1 LILYHDRAVTVSFR
15 AKLLASHALVAL
27 AVSVIT
33 LLVVERQISP
43 RMERQIDQRLETQ
56 ARAVSTWLNRA
67 VHFNQLAHRLADVT
81 DARVTIID
89 RRGVA
94 VGESIAPEGND
105 DEVPEVRAARNGEV
119 GRATRYSAFADQPMR
134 YVAVSTPLDAVIRL
148 GVPIGEIEDL
158 KDQLRKQ
165 LIVAAIASLLVALGL
180 AAVVTGPLTRRLR
193 DATAIAHR
201 IAAGDYNIPKPTL
214 TRDEI
219 GVLSASL
226 ATAVSELRANEHK
239 RREFLATVA
248 HEIRTPVTSIRGYAE
263 ILAKSPADSQT
274 NREFL
279 RTIHRNAIR
288 IGELVEDL
296 LELEAL
302 EAGKGPPLLQEPVV
316 LAPVVS
322 NVVETLRAR
331 ASEVDAKIAVEV
343 AGDTAMVGDADAI
356 ERIVLNLTDNALRHG
371 GRGVVVTIEARH
383 PGERAQLVVR
393 DTGPGVAF
401 EDRAR
406 IFERFQR
413 GGKAD
418 RDGTGLGLAIAR
430 ELAHAMNGT
439 LVLSGASTFTLELPA
454 ARDT

>member
-1 LILYHDRAVTVSFR
+1 MTVSFR

-27 AVSVIT
+27 AVSVVT
-33 LLVVERQISP
+33 LIVVERQVSP
-43 RMERQIDQRLETQ
+43 RMERQLDQRLETQ
-56 ARAVSTWLNRA
+56 ARGVSTWLNRA

-89 RRGVA
+89 RHGVA
-94 VGESIAPEGND
+94 VGESIAPDGND
-105 DEVPEVRAARNGEV
+105 DEAPEVRAARDGEV
-119 GRATRYSAFADQPMR
+119 GRATRYSAFLDQPVR
-134 YVAVSTPLDAVIRL
+134 YVAVGTPLDAVIRL
-148 GVPIGEIEDL
+148 GVPVGEIENT
-158 KDQLRKQ
+158 KTVLRKQ

-201 IAAGDYNIPKPTL
+201 IAAGDYNIPKPTRV
-214 TRDEI
+214 RDEI
-219 GVLSASL
+219 GVLSTSL
-226 ATAVSELRANEHK
+226 ATAVAELRANEHK

-248 HEIRTPVTSIRGYAE
+248 HEIRTPVTSIRGFAE
-263 ILAKSPADSQT
+263 ILAKSPGDSET

-288 IGELVEDL
+288 IGELVEEL

-302 EAGKGPPLLQEPVV
+302 EAGEGPPLDHEVV
-316 LAPVVS
+316 ALAPVVS

-331 ASEVDAKIAVEV
+331 AAQVDARIAVEV
-343 AGDTAMVGDADAI
+343 TGDATMLGDADAI

-371 GRGVVVTIEARH
+371 GRGVVVTIEARR
-383 PGERAQLVVR
+383 PGAHAQLVVR
-393 DTGPGVAF
+393 DNGPGVAA

-413 GGKAD
+413 GGNTD

-430 ELAHAMNGT
+430 ELAHAMHGT
-439 LVLSGASTFTLELPA
+439 LVLTGASTFTLELPA
-454 ARDT
+454 AHEA

>member
-1 LILYHDRAVTVSFR
+1 LILYHVRAVTVSFR

-27 AVSVIT
+27 AVSVVT
-33 LLVVERQISP
+33 LIVVERQVSP
-43 RMERQIDQRLETQ
+43 RMERQLDQRLETQ

-89 RRGVA
+89 RRGIA
-94 VGESIAPEGND
+94 VGESIAPDGTD
-105 DEVPEVRAARNGEV
+105 DEAPEVRAARNGEV
-119 GRATRYSAFADQPMR
+119 GRATRYSAFLDQPVR
-134 YVAVSTPLDAVIRL
+134 YVAVATPLDAVIRL
-148 GVPIGEIEDL
+148 GVPVGEIENT
-158 KDQLRKQ
+158 KNELRKQ
-165 LIVAAIASLLVALGL
+165 LIIAAIASLLVALGL

-201 IAAGDYNIPKPTL
+201 IAAGDYNIPKPTFS
-214 TRDEI
+214 RDEV
-219 GVLSASL
+219 GVLSTSL
-226 ATAVSELRANEHK
+226 ATAVAELRANEHK

-248 HEIRTPVTSIRGYAE
+248 HEIRTPVTSIRGFAE
-263 ILAKSPADSQT
+263 ILAKSPADSET

-302 EAGKGPPLLQEPVV
+302 EAGKGPPLQHEPVV

-343 AGDTAMVGDADAI
+343 AGDAAMVGDPDAI

-371 GRGVVVTIEARH
+371 GRGVVVTIEARR
-383 PGERAQLVVR
+383 PGIHAQLVVH
-393 DTGPGVAF
+393 DTGPGVAI

-430 ELAHAMNGT
+430 ELAHAMHGT
-439 LVLSGASTFTLELPA
+439 LVLTGASTFTLELPA
-454 ARDT
+454 ARDA